1 MKTEFYPYSS
11 VMIGIECP
19 PSVLSKLQDIL
30 IREDAYTLDD
40 FCQKTEEEFKEMEG
54 MTPYML
60 RKINDFLKTY
70 GLKYGM
76 TKEEIDEYRDQRYF
90 SSHPEEKALVET
102 TNMEEMEKVFEQDF
116 LNNLSP
122 EKKEKIENENF
133 NETED
138 YLPIVNPDEEQK
150 IVVEESD

>member
-40 FCQKTEEEFKEMEG
+40 FCRKTEEEFKEMEG

-90 SSHPEEKALVET
+90 PLTLRRK
-102 TNMEEMEKVFEQDF
+102 
-116 LNNLSP
+116 P
-122 EKKEKIENENF
+122 
-133 NETED
+133 
-138 YLPIVNPDEEQK
+138 
-150 IVVEESD
+150 